1 MKLVTISLP
10 DSIDIDEREL
20 SIMLAA
26 QLYDIGKLSLGQA
39 ANLVGLSKEEF
50 MGVLGKYKI
59 SIFGET
65 IEDIDSDLK
74 NA

>member
-1 MKLVTISLP
+1 MKTVTLNLP
-10 DSIDIDEREL
+10 DNLDLNEKEIST
-20 SIMLAA
+20 MLAA
-26 QLYDIGKLSLGQA
+26 QLYDLGKMSLGQA

-50 MGVLGKYKI
+50 MGELGKYKI

-65 IEDIDSDLK
+65 LEEIEHDLK

>member
-1 MKLVTISLP
+1 MRTVTLNLP
-10 DSIDIDEREL
+10 DHIDLNEKEI
-20 SIMLAA
+20 STMLAA
-26 QLYDIGKLSLGQA
+26 QLYDLGKLSLGQA

-50 MGVLGKYKI
+50 MDVLGKYKI

-65 IEDIDSDLK
+65 LEDIELYSR

>member
-1 MKLVTISLP
+1 MKTVTLHLP
-10 DSIDIDEREL
+10 DNVDLNEKEIST
-20 SIMLAA
+20 MLAA
-26 QLYDIGKLSLGQA
+26 QLYDLGKMSLGQA

-50 MGVLGKYKI
+50 MDELGKYKI

-65 IEDIDSDLK
+65 LEEIEHDLK